1 MKKIFSLSKK
11 SFLFVGMMALSL
23 SASAQ
28 DNRTE
33 VNEFTA
39 TSNIAEIM
47 VYGHQYERPKITM
60 AEGSVAY
67 FPSSMTDI
75 RKKDESGNWQAYYS
89 TISEGT
95 YKITAQLRID
105 GENGTIY
112 KFGEGVKLKVDGVEW
127 TIDGIAVRDT
137 YSYCAVSSPEIV
149 IEYVAVPLEFN
160 NSSSFNIPMNYI
172 GTAIKSYSVVDGVI
186 GGEKPYT
193 FSKTSGP
200 EWVDV
205 SADGTVSG
213 TPNALGVNDDLV
225 IRVTDNASEYK
236 EITVTVGKTNINP
249 ADRTEVN
256 EFTATSNI
264 AEIMVYEH
272 QYERPKITMAEGSV
286 AYFPS
291 SMTDIKKKD
300 ASENWQFYYSTI
312 SEGTYKIVAQLRID
326 GENGTIYKLGEGV
339 KLKVDGVEWTT
350 EGIAVRDTYSYCVVS
365 SPEIVISQSG
375 ISQPEVSGEATVQE
389 IYSMDGIKQPQLQHG
404 LNIVRMSDGTI
415 RKIIRK

>member
-1 MKKIFSLSKK
+1 MKKMFSLSKK
-11 SFLFVGMMALSL
+11 SVLFVGMMALSL

-28 DNRTE
+28 DDRTE

-39 TSNIAEIM
+39 TSNIADIM

-137 YSYCAVSSPEIV
+137 YSYC
-149 IEYVAVPLEFN
+149 
-160 NSSSFNIPMNYI
+160 
-172 GTAIKSYSVVDGVI
+172 
-186 GGEKPYT
+186 
-193 FSKTSGP
+193 
-200 EWVDV
+200 
-205 SADGTVSG
+205 
-213 TPNALGVNDDLV
+213 
-225 IRVTDNASEYK
+225 
-236 EITVTVGKTNINP
+236 
-249 ADRTEVN
+249 
-256 EFTATSNI
+256 
-264 AEIMVYEH
+264 
-272 QYERPKITMAEGSV
+272 
-286 AYFPS
+286 
-291 SMTDIKKKD
+291 
-300 ASENWQFYYSTI
+300 
-312 SEGTYKIVAQLRID
+312 
-326 GENGTIYKLGEGV
+326 
-339 KLKVDGVEWTT
+339 
-350 EGIAVRDTYSYCVVS
+350 VVS

>member
-1 MKKIFSLSKK
+1 MKRMNLLIC
-11 SFLFVGMMALSL
+11 VMVLSL
-23 SASAQ
+23 SAYAQ
-28 DNRTE
+28 DTRTE
-33 VNEFTA
+33 VNEFNA
-39 TSNIAEIM
+39 TSNIADIM
-47 VYGHQYERPKITM
+47 VYGHKYERLKITM

-127 TIDGIAVRDT
+127 TIDGIAVYDT

-213 TPNALGVNDDLV
+213 TPTTLGENDDLV
-225 IRVTDNASEYK
+225 IRVTDSASEYK
-236 EITVTVGKTNINP
+236 EITVTVGKTNPDP

-256 EFTATSNI
+256 EFNATSNI
-264 AEIMVYEH
+264 GEVLVYGHE
-272 QYERPKITMAEGSV
+272 YKKPTLTMEEGSV
-286 AYFPS
+286 AYFPT
-291 SMTDIKKKD
+291 SMIDIQKKD
-300 ASENWQFYYSTI
+300 ESGKWNFYYNTI
-312 SEGTYKIVAQLRID
+312 SEGIYRITVQVRID
-326 GENGTIYKLGEGV
+326 GENGTLYVIGDNPS
-339 KLKVDGVEWTT
+339 LKVDGTDWIFH
-350 EGIAVRDTYSYCVVS
+350 GRGKGDTYSYFVAY
-365 SPEIVISQSG
+365 SPEIVVEYSALEIISNDSEKVSDIYNLQG
-375 ISQPEVSGEATVQE
+375 ILVKRNATKE
-389 IYSMDGIKQPQLQHG
+389 EFKTLPDGLYIVDGKKVIK
-404 LNIVRMSDGTI
+404 
-415 RKIIRK
+415 K

>member
-1 MKKIFSLSKK
+1 
-11 SFLFVGMMALSL
+11 
-23 SASAQ
+23 
-28 DNRTE
+28 
-33 VNEFTA
+33 
-39 TSNIAEIM
+39 M

-137 YSYCAVSSPEIV
+137 YSYCAVSSLEIV

-213 TPNALGVNDDLV
+213 TPTTLGENDDLV
-225 IRVTDNASEYK
+225 IRVTDSASEYK
-236 EITVTVGKTNINP
+236 EITVTVGKTNPDP

-256 EFTATSNI
+256 EFNATSNI
-264 AEIMVYEH
+264 GEVLVYGHE
-272 QYERPKITMAEGSV
+272 YKKPTLTMEEGSV
-286 AYFPS
+286 AYFPT
-291 SMTDIKKKD
+291 SMIDIQKKD
-300 ASENWQFYYSTI
+300 ESGKWNFYYNTI
-312 SEGTYKIVAQLRID
+312 SEGIYRITVQVRID
-326 GENGTIYKLGEGV
+326 GENGTLYVIGDNPS
-339 KLKVDGVEWTT
+339 LKVDGTDWIFH
-350 EGIAVRDTYSYCVVS
+350 GRGKGDTYSYFVAY
-365 SPEIVISQSG
+365 SPEIVVEYSTLEIISNDSEKVSDIYNLQG
-375 ISQPEVSGEATVQE
+375 ILVKRNATKE
-389 IYSMDGIKQPQLQHG
+389 EFKTLPDGLYIVDGKKVIK
-404 LNIVRMSDGTI
+404 
-415 RKIIRK
+415 K

>member
-1 MKKIFSLSKK
+1 
-11 SFLFVGMMALSL
+11 
-23 SASAQ
+23 
-28 DNRTE
+28 
-33 VNEFTA
+33 
-39 TSNIAEIM
+39 
-47 VYGHQYERPKITM
+47 M

-137 YSYCAVSSPEIV
+137 YSYCAVSSLEIV

-213 TPNALGVNDDLV
+213 TPTTLGENDDLV
-225 IRVTDNASEYK
+225 IRVTDSASEYK
-236 EITVTVGKTNINP
+236 EITVTVGKTNPDP

-256 EFTATSNI
+256 EFNATSNI
-264 AEIMVYEH
+264 GEVLVYGHE
-272 QYERPKITMAEGSV
+272 YKKPTLTMEEGSV
-286 AYFPS
+286 AYFPT
-291 SMTDIKKKD
+291 SMIDIQKKD
-300 ASENWQFYYSTI
+300 ESGKWNFYYNTI
-312 SEGTYKIVAQLRID
+312 SEGIYRITVQVRID
-326 GENGTIYKLGEGV
+326 GENGTLYVIGDNPS
-339 KLKVDGVEWTT
+339 LKVDGTDWIFH
-350 EGIAVRDTYSYCVVS
+350 GRGKGDTYSYFVAY
-365 SPEIVISQSG
+365 SPEIVVEYSTLEIISNDSEKVSDIYNLQG
-375 ISQPEVSGEATVQE
+375 ILVKRNATKE
-389 IYSMDGIKQPQLQHG
+389 EFKTLPDGLYIVDGKKVIK
-404 LNIVRMSDGTI
+404 
-415 RKIIRK
+415 K